1 MSKNPSNAP
10 RRITVP
16 APAKVNLYLEV
27 VGKRPDGYHELRTVM
42 QTVDLLD
49 ELVLDA
55 TSDGTIS
62 LECDACGMPPQE
74 ENLVYRA
81 AVALQERFGIEE
93 GARIRLEK
101 RIPAGGGLGGGSS
114 DCAAAL
120 KGLTRLW
127 GLDAAHEDLHEIASR
142 LGSDIPFFL
151 TGGTAVCRGR
161 GERVE
166 PVPCRHVFHCVLVTP
181 GFPVSTA
188 NVYANVTKGLTT
200 PQGKLKKVLGG
211 IRKGDFDA
219 LADALHN
226 DLQEPACRASRKLAD
241 IRCKLEGLRWV
252 AQGKRLLLCGSGS
265 SFLLIHERPDKARR
279 CAAAISRELSLQC
292 TTVQTWQGLRPHGR
306 PAMMEDG

>member
-1 MSKNPSNAP
+1 MNTTPS
-10 RRITVP
+10 RSTDSITVP

-49 ELVLDA
+49 ELRVES
-55 TSDGTIS
+55 TPDGTIS
-62 LECDACGMPPQE
+62 LECDAPGMPPQK

-81 AVALQERFGIEE
+81 AMALQERYDVEQ

-120 KGLTRLW
+120 KGLNLLW
-127 GLDAAHEDLHEIASR
+127 NLKVAKEDLHETASQ

-151 TGGTAVCRGR
+151 TGGTALCTGR
-161 GERVE
+161 GEQVE
-166 PVPCRHVFHCVLVTP
+166 PVFSTHRFHYVLVTP

-188 NVYANVTKGLTT
+188 DVYAHVTKGLTS
-200 PQGKLKKVLGG
+200 PEGKLKKVLGG
-211 IRKGDFDA
+211 VRTGEVNA
-219 LADALHN
+219 LADGLHN
-226 DLQEPACRASRKLAD
+226 DLQEPAYRVSRKLAD
-241 IRCKLEGLRWV
+241 IRCKLEGLRWA
-252 AQGKRLLLCGSGS
+252 AQGKRVLLCGSGS
-265 SFLLIHERPDKARR
+265 SFLVLHERSDEARR
-279 CAAAISRELSLQC
+279 CAEAISNGLSMECQA
-292 TTVQTWQGLRPHGR
+292 VQTWQGLRPHGR